1 MPAFIPDEFI
11 QRLLD
16 ETDIVSLVDS
26 HIPLNKKGK
35 DHWALCPFCDDGNK
49 PSFSVSQQ
57 KQFYYCFRCRA
68 SGNAIGFLMNYQSHD
83 FQGAIE
89 ILANNAGLEIP
100 KTGNDK
106 NYEKNKKIFELNSL
120 ATDFYVNNLY
130 KDGSQSEVK
139 NYLLNRGINEETIKT
154 FQIGFAPKGWDN
166 LSTFFKKNLD
176 PELQKV
182 DAGLFKISEKNNK
195 LYDVFRNRI
204 IFPIKSHRDQI
215 IGFGGRVIDP
225 ADNPK
230 YLNSSDSDIFKK
242 GRELY
247 GLSEI
252 LKNKK
257 RINRIVVVEGY
268 TDVLSLFS
276 NDMNYAVATLGIAT
290 SKVHIDKLFTHV
302 DEVIFC
308 FDGDDAGVKAAES
321 ALNISLSG
329 LRDGK
334 KIKFMFLPEGE
345 DPSSLLEKEGKEEF
359 EKRMENSKVLSEYL
373 FENILKKYDDSIE
386 SKASAMKE
394 FLDITQLMP
403 SSNFKKIMF
412 QEFSKKLGVELEEIK
427 QPERQKEPDARMKKN
442 QVKEEKLELD
452 KVSKSIIKVL
462 IDSPNLSSL
471 PALDIFLEQDS
482 FMSKFLNFLRSK
494 ENLTFPMILQAFE
507 GKKQFLIDLA
517 EDENLIAP
525 NESKEYLIQAV
536 NFLMKNDKE
545 NLLSQLKEKYE
556 NDSLSDEEK
565 IELKKLLMNKFDDL
579 DARELVLLKNI

>member
-1 MPAFIPDEFI
+1 MAAFIPDEFI

-26 HIPLNKKGK
+26 HVPLNKKGK
-35 DHWALCPFCDDGNK
+35 DHWALCPFCDDGSK

-100 KTGNDK
+100 KTGSNK
-106 NYEKNKKIFELNSL
+106 NYEKNKKIFELNTL
-120 ATDFYVNNLY
+120 ATDFYVKNLFR
-130 KDGSQSEVK
+130 DENEFDVK

-154 FQIGFAPKGWDN
+154 FQLGFAPKGWDN
-166 LSTFFKKNLD
+166 LSTFFKKTLD
-176 PELQKV
+176 SELQQV
-182 DAGLFKISEKNNK
+182 DAGLFKTSEKNNK
-195 LYDVFRNRI
+195 VYDVFRNRI
-204 IFPIKSHRDQI
+204 IFPIKSQRGQI
-215 IGFGGRVIDP
+215 IGFGGRVIDST
-225 ADNPK
+225 DNPK
-230 YLNSSDSDIFKK
+230 YLNSSDSEVFKK

-257 RINRIVVVEGY
+257 RTNRIVVVEGY

-276 NDMNYAVATLGIAT
+276 NDINYAVATLGIAT
-290 SKVHIDKLFTHV
+290 SKAHIDKLFAHV
-302 DEVIFC
+302 DEIVFC

-334 KIKFMFLPEGE
+334 KIRFMFLPEGE

-359 EKRMENSKVLSEYL
+359 EKRIENSKVLSEYL

-394 FLDITQLMP
+394 FLDTMKLMP
-403 SSNFKKIMF
+403 SSNFKKILF

-427 QPERQKEPDARMKKN
+427 QPERKREPDVRKTN
-442 QVKEEKLELD
+442 QANEEKIELD

-462 IDSPNLSSL
+462 MDSPNLSSL

-482 FMSKFLNFLRSK
+482 FMAQFLNFLRSK

-525 NESKEYLIQAV
+525 NESENYLIQAV

-545 NLLSQLKEKYE
+545 NLLSQLKRKYE
-556 NDSLSDEEK
+556 NDSISDQDK

-579 DARELVLLKNI
+579 DERELMLLKNI

>member
-1 MPAFIPDEFI
+1 MAAFIPDEFI

-26 HIPLNKKGK
+26 HVPLNKKGK
-35 DHWALCPFCDDGNK
+35 DHWALCPFCDDGSK

-100 KTGNDK
+100 KTGSNK
-106 NYEKNKKIFELNSL
+106 NYEKNKKIFELNTL
-120 ATDFYVNNLY
+120 ATDFYVKNLFR
-130 KDGSQSEVK
+130 DENEFDVK

-154 FQIGFAPKGWDN
+154 FQLGFAPKGWDN
-166 LSTFFKKNLD
+166 LSTFFKKTLD
-176 PELQKV
+176 SELQQV
-182 DAGLFKISEKNNK
+182 DAGLFKTSEKNNK
-195 LYDVFRNRI
+195 VYDVFRNRI
-204 IFPIKSHRDQI
+204 IFPIKSQRGQI
-215 IGFGGRVIDP
+215 IGFGGRVIDST
-225 ADNPK
+225 DNPK
-230 YLNSSDSDIFKK
+230 YLNSSDSEVFKK

-257 RINRIVVVEGY
+257 RTNRIIVVEGY

-276 NDMNYAVATLGIAT
+276 NDISYAVATLGIAT
-290 SKVHIDKLFTHV
+290 SKAHIDKLFAHV
-302 DEVIFC
+302 DEIVFC
-308 FDGDDAGVKAAES
+308 FDGDGAGVKAAES

-359 EKRMENSKVLSEYL
+359 EKRIENSKVLSEYL

-394 FLDITQLMP
+394 FLDTMKLMP
-403 SSNFKKIMF
+403 SSNFKKILF

-427 QPERQKEPDARMKKN
+427 QPERKREPDVRKTN
-442 QVKEEKLELD
+442 QANEEKIELD

-462 IDSPNLSSL
+462 MDSPNLSSL

-482 FMSKFLNFLRSK
+482 FMAQFLNFLRSK

-525 NESKEYLIQAV
+525 NESEDYLIQAV
-536 NFLMKNDKE
+536 NFLKKNDKE
-545 NLLSQLKEKYE
+545 NLLSQLKRKYE
-556 NDSLSDEEK
+556 NDSISDQDK

-579 DARELVLLKNI
+579 DERELTLLKNI

>member
-1 MPAFIPDEFI
+1 MAAFIPDEFI

-26 HIPLNKKGK
+26 HVPLNKKGK
-35 DHWALCPFCDDGNK
+35 DHWALCPFCDDGSK

-100 KTGNDK
+100 KTGSNK
-106 NYEKNKKIFELNSL
+106 NYEKNKKIFELNTL
-120 ATDFYVNNLY
+120 ATDFYVKNLFR
-130 KDGSQSEVK
+130 DENEFDVK

-154 FQIGFAPKGWDN
+154 FQLGFAPKGWDN
-166 LSTFFKKNLD
+166 LSTFFKKTLD
-176 PELQKV
+176 SELQQV
-182 DAGLFKISEKNNK
+182 DAGLFKTSEKNNK
-195 LYDVFRNRI
+195 VYDVFRNRI
-204 IFPIKSHRDQI
+204 IFPIKSQRGQI
-215 IGFGGRVIDP
+215 IGFGGRVIDST
-225 ADNPK
+225 DNPK
-230 YLNSSDSDIFKK
+230 YLNSSDSEVFKK

-257 RINRIVVVEGY
+257 RTNRIIVVEGY

-276 NDMNYAVATLGIAT
+276 NDISYAVATLGIAT
-290 SKVHIDKLFTHV
+290 SKAHIDKLFAHV
-302 DEVIFC
+302 DEIVFC
-308 FDGDDAGVKAAES
+308 FDGDGAGVKAAES

-359 EKRMENSKVLSEYL
+359 EKRIENSKVLSEYL

-394 FLDITQLMP
+394 FLDTMKLMP
-403 SSNFKKIMF
+403 SSNFKKILF

-427 QPERQKEPDARMKKN
+427 QPERKRESDVRKTN
-442 QVKEEKLELD
+442 QANEEKIELD

-462 IDSPNLSSL
+462 MDSPNLSSL
-471 PALDIFLEQDS
+471 PALDIFLKQDS
-482 FMSKFLNFLRSK
+482 FMAQFLNFLRSK

-525 NESKEYLIQAV
+525 NESEDYLIQAV
-536 NFLMKNDKE
+536 NFLKKNDKE
-545 NLLSQLKEKYE
+545 NLLSQLKRKYE
-556 NDSLSDEEK
+556 NDSISDQDK

-579 DARELVLLKNI
+579 DERELTLLKNI

>member
-1 MPAFIPDEFI
+1 MAAFIPDEFI

-26 HIPLNKKGK
+26 HVPLNKKGK
-35 DHWALCPFCDDGNK
+35 DHWALCPFCDDGSK

-100 KTGNDK
+100 KTGNNK
-106 NYEKNKKIFELNSL
+106 NYEKNKKIFELNAL
-120 ATDFYVNNLY
+120 ATDFYVKNLC
-130 KDGSQSEVK
+130 KDENESEAK
-139 NYLLNRGINEETIKT
+139 NYLLKRGINEETIKT
-154 FQIGFAPKGWDN
+154 FQLGFAPKGWDN
-166 LSTFFKKNLD
+166 LSTFFKKTLD
-176 PELQKV
+176 SELQQV

-195 LYDVFRNRI
+195 VYDVFRHRI
-204 IFPIKSHRDQI
+204 IFPIKSQRGQI
-215 IGFGGRVIDP
+215 IGFGGRVVDST
-225 ADNPK
+225 DYPK
-230 YLNSSDSDIFKK
+230 YLNSSDSEVFKK

-252 LKNKK
+252 LKSKK

-276 NDMNYAVATLGIAT
+276 NDICYSVATLGIAT
-290 SKVHIDKLFTHV
+290 SKVHIDKLFSHV
-302 DEVIFC
+302 DEIIFC
-308 FDGDDAGVKAAES
+308 FDGDGAGVKAAES
-321 ALNISLSG
+321 ALNISLPG

-359 EKRMENSKVLSEYL
+359 EKRIENSKVLSEYL
-373 FENILKKYDDSIE
+373 FETILKKYDDSIE

-394 FLDITQLMP
+394 FLDTMKLMP
-403 SSNFKKIMF
+403 SSNFKKILF

-427 QPERQKEPDARMKKN
+427 QPERQKEPDVRKIN
-442 QVKEEKLELD
+442 QANEQKIDLD

-462 IDSPNLSSL
+462 MDSPNLSSL
-471 PALDIFLEQDS
+471 PVLDVFLEQDS
-482 FMSKFLNFLRSK
+482 FMAQFLNFLRSK

-525 NESKEYLIQAV
+525 NESEDYLIQAV

-545 NLLSQLKEKYE
+545 NLLTQLKRKYE
-556 NDSLSDEEK
+556 NDSISDQDK

-579 DARELVLLKNI
+579 DNIELNLLKKI

>member
-106 NYEKNKKIFELNSL
+106 NYEKNKKIFELNAL

-525 NESKEYLIQAV
+525 SESKEYLIQAV

-556 NDSLSDEEK
+556 NDSLSDQEK

>member
-1 MPAFIPDEFI
+1 MAAFIPDEFI

-26 HIPLNKKGK
+26 HVPLNKKGK
-35 DHWALCPFCDDGNK
+35 DHWALCPFCDDGSK

-100 KTGNDK
+100 KTGSNK
-106 NYEKNKKIFELNSL
+106 NYEKNKKIFELNAL
-120 ATDFYVNNLY
+120 ATDFYVKNLFR
-130 KDGSQSEVK
+130 DENEFDVK

-154 FQIGFAPKGWDN
+154 FQLGFAPKGWDN
-166 LSTFFKKNLD
+166 LSTFFKKTLD
-176 PELQKV
+176 SELQQV
-182 DAGLFKISEKNNK
+182 DAGLFKTSEKNNK
-195 LYDVFRNRI
+195 VYDVFRNRI
-204 IFPIKSHRDQI
+204 IFPIKSQRGQI
-215 IGFGGRVIDP
+215 IGFGGRVIDST
-225 ADNPK
+225 DNPK
-230 YLNSSDSDIFKK
+230 YLNSSDSEVFKK

-257 RINRIVVVEGY
+257 RTNRIVVVEGY

-276 NDMNYAVATLGIAT
+276 NDISYAVATLGIAT
-290 SKVHIDKLFTHV
+290 SKAHIDKLFAHV
-302 DEVIFC
+302 DEIVFC
-308 FDGDDAGVKAAES
+308 FDGDGAGVKAAES

-334 KIKFMFLPEGE
+334 KIRFMFLPEGE

-359 EKRMENSKVLSEYL
+359 EKRIENSKVLSEYL

-394 FLDITQLMP
+394 FLDTMKLMP
-403 SSNFKKIMF
+403 SSNFKKILF

-427 QPERQKEPDARMKKN
+427 QPERKRESDVRKTN
-442 QVKEEKLELD
+442 QANEEKIELD

-462 IDSPNLSSL
+462 MDSPNLSSL

-482 FMSKFLNFLRSK
+482 FMAQFLNFLRSK

-525 NESKEYLIQAV
+525 NESEDYLIQAV
-536 NFLMKNDKE
+536 NFLKKNDKE
-545 NLLSQLKEKYE
+545 NLLSQLKRKYE
-556 NDSLSDEEK
+556 NDSISDQDK

-579 DARELVLLKNI
+579 DERELTLLKNI

>member
-106 NYEKNKKIFELNSL
+106 NYEKNKKIFELNAL

-373 FENILKKYDDSIE
+373 FENIFIYYDDSIE

-545 NLLSQLKEKYE
+545 NLLSQLKEKYK
-556 NDSLSDEEK
+556 NDSLSDQEK

>member
-106 NYEKNKKIFELNSL
+106 NYEKNKKIFELNAL

-195 LYDVFRNRI
+195 IYDVFRNRI

-394 FLDITQLMP
+394 FLDIMQLMP

-427 QPERQKEPDARMKKN
+427 QPERQKKLDVRMKKN

-556 NDSLSDEEK
+556 NDSLSDQEK

>member
-1 MPAFIPDEFI
+1 MAAFIPDEFI

-35 DHWALCPFCDDGNK
+35 DHWALCPFCDDGSK

-100 KTGNDK
+100 KTGNNK
-106 NYEKNKKIFELNSL
+106 NYEKNKKIFELNTL
-120 ATDFYVNNLY
+120 ATDFYVKNLFR
-130 KDGSQSEVK
+130 DENEFDVK

-154 FQIGFAPKGWDN
+154 FQLGFAPKGWDN
-166 LSTFFKKNLD
+166 LSTFFKKTLD
-176 PELQKV
+176 SELQQV
-182 DAGLFKISEKNNK
+182 DAGLFKTSEKNNK
-195 LYDVFRNRI
+195 VYDVFRHRI
-204 IFPIKSHRDQI
+204 IFPIKSQRGQI
-215 IGFGGRVIDP
+215 IGFGGRVIDST
-225 ADNPK
+225 DNPK
-230 YLNSSDSDIFKK
+230 YLNSSDSEVFKK

-257 RINRIVVVEGY
+257 RTNRIVVVEGY

-276 NDMNYAVATLGIAT
+276 NDISYAVATLGIAT
-290 SKVHIDKLFTHV
+290 SKAHIDKLFAHV
-302 DEVIFC
+302 DEIVFC
-308 FDGDDAGVKAAES
+308 FDGDGAGVKAAES

-359 EKRMENSKVLSEYL
+359 EKRLENSKVLSEYL

-394 FLDITQLMP
+394 FLDTMKLMP
-403 SSNFKKIMF
+403 SSNFKKILF

-427 QPERQKEPDARMKKN
+427 QPERKREPDVRKTN
-442 QVKEEKLELD
+442 QANEEKIELD

-462 IDSPNLSSL
+462 MDSPNLSSL

-482 FMSKFLNFLRSK
+482 FMAQFLNFLRSK

-525 NESKEYLIQAV
+525 NESEDYLIQAV
-536 NFLMKNDKE
+536 NFLMKNNKE
-545 NLLSQLKEKYE
+545 NLLSQLKRKYE
-556 NDSLSDEEK
+556 NDSISDQDR

-579 DARELVLLKNI
+579 DERELMLLKNI

>member
-106 NYEKNKKIFELNSL
+106 NYEKNKKIFELNTL

-130 KDGSQSEVK
+130 KDGNQSEVK
-139 NYLLNRGINEETIKT
+139 NYLINRGINEETIKT

-290 SKVHIDKLFTHV
+290 SKVHIDKLFTYV

-403 SSNFKKIMF
+403 STNFKKIMF

-427 QPERQKEPDARMKKN
+427 QPERQKEPHARMKKN

-482 FMSKFLNFLRSK
+482 FMSKFLNFMRSK

-507 GKKQFLIDLA
+507 GEKQFLIDLA

-556 NDSLSDEEK
+556 NDSLSDHEK

>member
-1 MPAFIPDEFI
+1 MAAFIPDEFI

-26 HIPLNKKGK
+26 HVPLNKKGK
-35 DHWALCPFCDDGNK
+35 DHWALCPFCDDGSK

-100 KTGNDK
+100 KTGSNK
-106 NYEKNKKIFELNSL
+106 NYEKNKKIFELNTL
-120 ATDFYVNNLY
+120 ATDFYVKNLFR
-130 KDGSQSEVK
+130 DENEFDVK
-139 NYLLNRGINEETIKT
+139 NYLLKRGINEETIKT
-154 FQIGFAPKGWDN
+154 FQLGFAPKGWDN
-166 LSTFFKKNLD
+166 LSTFFKKTLD
-176 PELQKV
+176 SELQQV
-182 DAGLFKISEKNNK
+182 DAGLFKTSEKNNK
-195 LYDVFRNRI
+195 VYDVFRNRI
-204 IFPIKSHRDQI
+204 IFPIKSQRGQI
-215 IGFGGRVIDP
+215 IGFGGRVIDST
-225 ADNPK
+225 DNPK
-230 YLNSSDSDIFKK
+230 YLNSSDSEVFKK

-257 RINRIVVVEGY
+257 RTNRIVVVEGY

-276 NDMNYAVATLGIAT
+276 NDISYAVATLGIAT
-290 SKVHIDKLFTHV
+290 SKAHIDKLFAHV
-302 DEVIFC
+302 DEIVFC
-308 FDGDDAGVKAAES
+308 FDGDGAGVKAAES

-359 EKRMENSKVLSEYL
+359 EKRIENSKVLSEYL

-394 FLDITQLMP
+394 FLDTMKLMP
-403 SSNFKKIMF
+403 SSNFKKILF

-427 QPERQKEPDARMKKN
+427 QPERKREPDVRKTN
-442 QVKEEKLELD
+442 QANEEKIELD

-462 IDSPNLSSL
+462 MDSPNLSSL

-482 FMSKFLNFLRSK
+482 FMAQFLNFLRSK

-525 NESKEYLIQAV
+525 NESEDYLIQAV

-545 NLLSQLKEKYE
+545 NLLSQLKRKYE
-556 NDSLSDEEK
+556 NDSISDQDK

-579 DARELVLLKNI
+579 DERELMLLKNI

>member
-1 MPAFIPDEFI
+1 MAAFIPDEFI

-26 HIPLNKKGK
+26 HVPLNKKGK
-35 DHWALCPFCDDGNK
+35 DHWALCPFCDDGSK

-100 KTGNDK
+100 KTGSNK
-106 NYEKNKKIFELNSL
+106 NYEKNKKIFELNTL
-120 ATDFYVNNLY
+120 ATDFYVKNLFR
-130 KDGSQSEVK
+130 DENEFDVK

-154 FQIGFAPKGWDN
+154 FQLGFAPKGWDN
-166 LSTFFKKNLD
+166 LSTFFKKTLD
-176 PELQKV
+176 SELQQV
-182 DAGLFKISEKNNK
+182 DAGLFKTSEKNNK
-195 LYDVFRNRI
+195 VYDVFRNRI
-204 IFPIKSHRDQI
+204 IFPIKSQRGQI
-215 IGFGGRVIDP
+215 IGFGGRVIDST
-225 ADNPK
+225 DNPK
-230 YLNSSDSDIFKK
+230 YLNSSDSEVFKK

-252 LKNKK
+252 LKSKK
-257 RINRIVVVEGY
+257 RTNRVIVVEGY

-276 NDMNYAVATLGIAT
+276 NDISYAVATLGIAT
-290 SKVHIDKLFTHV
+290 SKAHIDKLFAHV
-302 DEVIFC
+302 DEIVFC
-308 FDGDDAGVKAAES
+308 FDGDGAGVKAAES

-359 EKRMENSKVLSEYL
+359 EKRIENSKVLSEYL

-394 FLDITQLMP
+394 FLDTMKLMP
-403 SSNFKKIMF
+403 SSNFKKILF

-427 QPERQKEPDARMKKN
+427 QPERKREPDVRKTN
-442 QVKEEKLELD
+442 QANEEKIELD

-462 IDSPNLSSL
+462 MDSPNLSSL

-482 FMSKFLNFLRSK
+482 FMAQFLNFLRSK

-525 NESKEYLIQAV
+525 NESEDYLIQAV
-536 NFLMKNDKE
+536 NFLKKNDKE
-545 NLLSQLKEKYE
+545 NLLSQLKRKYE
-556 NDSLSDEEK
+556 NDSISDQDK

-579 DARELVLLKNI
+579 DERELTLLKNI

>member
-106 NYEKNKKIFELNSL
+106 NYEKNKKIFKLNSL
-120 ATDFYVNNLY
+120 AAEFYVNNLF

-154 FQIGFAPKGWDN
+154 FQIGFAPKGWNN
-166 LSTFFKKNLD
+166 LATFFKKNLD
-176 PELQKV
+176 LELQKV

-195 LYDVFRNRI
+195 HYDVFRNRI

-225 ADNPK
+225 TDNPK

-257 RINRIVVVEGY
+257 RTNRIVVVEGY

-359 EKRMENSKVLSEYL
+359 EKRIGNSKVLSEYL

-394 FLDITQLMP
+394 FLDITQSMS

-427 QPERQKEPDARMKKN
+427 QPERQKESDARMKKN
-442 QVKEEKLELD
+442 QLKEEKIELD

-462 IDSPNLSSL
+462 IDNPNLSSL

-556 NDSLSDEEK
+556 NDFLSDQEK
-565 IELKKLLMNKFDDL
+565 IELKKLLTNKFDDL
-579 DARELVLLKNI
+579 DARELMLLKNI

>member
-1 MPAFIPDEFI
+1 MPPFIPDEFI

-106 NYEKNKKIFELNSL
+106 NYEKNKKIFELNAL
-120 ATDFYVNNLY
+120 ATDFYVNNLF

-225 ADNPK
+225 SDNPK

-556 NDSLSDEEK
+556 NDSLSDQEK

>member
-106 NYEKNKKIFELNSL
+106 NYEKNKKIFELNAL
-120 ATDFYVNNLY
+120 ATDFYVNNLF

-195 LYDVFRNRI
+195 IYDVFRNRI

-225 ADNPK
+225 TDNPK

-442 QVKEEKLELD
+442 QVKEENLELD

-525 NESKEYLIQAV
+525 DESKEYLIQAV

-545 NLLSQLKEKYE
+545 NLLSQLKEKYK
-556 NDSLSDEEK
+556 NDSLSDQEK

>member
-1 MPAFIPDEFI
+1 MAAFIPDEFI

-26 HIPLNKKGK
+26 HVPLNKKGK
-35 DHWALCPFCDDGNK
+35 DHWALCPFCDDGSK

-89 ILANNAGLEIP
+89 ILANNVGLEIP
-100 KTGNDK
+100 KTGSNK
-106 NYEKNKKIFELNSL
+106 NYEKNKKIFELNAL
-120 ATDFYVNNLY
+120 ATDFYVKNLFRD
-130 KDGSQSEVK
+130 KNEFDVK

-154 FQIGFAPKGWDN
+154 FQLGFAPKGWDN
-166 LSTFFKKNLD
+166 LSTFFKKTLD
-176 PELQKV
+176 SELQQV
-182 DAGLFKISEKNNK
+182 DAGLFKTSEKNNK
-195 LYDVFRNRI
+195 VYDVFRNRI
-204 IFPIKSHRDQI
+204 IFPIKSQRGQI
-215 IGFGGRVIDP
+215 IGFGGRVIDST
-225 ADNPK
+225 DNPK
-230 YLNSSDSDIFKK
+230 YLNSSDSEVFKK

-257 RINRIVVVEGY
+257 RTNRIVVVEGY

-276 NDMNYAVATLGIAT
+276 NDISYAVATLGIAT
-290 SKVHIDKLFTHV
+290 SKAHIDKLFAHV
-302 DEVIFC
+302 DEIVFC
-308 FDGDDAGVKAAES
+308 FDGDGAGVKAAES

-334 KIKFMFLPEGE
+334 KIRFMFLPEGE

-359 EKRMENSKVLSEYL
+359 EKRIENSKVLSEYL

-394 FLDITQLMP
+394 FLDTMKLMP
-403 SSNFKKIMF
+403 SSNFKKILF

-427 QPERQKEPDARMKKN
+427 QPERKRESDVRKTN
-442 QVKEEKLELD
+442 QANEEKIELD

-462 IDSPNLSSL
+462 MDSPNLSSL

-482 FMSKFLNFLRSK
+482 FMAQFLNFLRSK

-525 NESKEYLIQAV
+525 NESEDYLIQAV
-536 NFLMKNDKE
+536 NFLKKNDKE
-545 NLLSQLKEKYE
+545 NLLSQLKRKYE
-556 NDSLSDEEK
+556 NDSISDQDK

-579 DARELVLLKNI
+579 DERELTLLKNI

>member
-1 MPAFIPDEFI
+1 MAAFIPDEFI

-26 HIPLNKKGK
+26 HVPLNKKGK
-35 DHWALCPFCDDGNK
+35 DHWALCPFCDDGSK

-100 KTGNDK
+100 KTGSNK
-106 NYEKNKKIFELNSL
+106 NYEKNKKIFELNTL
-120 ATDFYVNNLY
+120 ATDFYVKNLFR
-130 KDGSQSEVK
+130 DENEFDVK

-154 FQIGFAPKGWDN
+154 FQLGFAPKGWDN
-166 LSTFFKKNLD
+166 LSTFFKKTLD
-176 PELQKV
+176 SELQQV
-182 DAGLFKISEKNNK
+182 DAGLFKTSEKNNK
-195 LYDVFRNRI
+195 VYDVFRNRI
-204 IFPIKSHRDQI
+204 IFPIKSQRGQI
-215 IGFGGRVIDP
+215 IGFGGRVIDST
-225 ADNPK
+225 DNPK
-230 YLNSSDSDIFKK
+230 YLNSSDSEVFKK

-257 RINRIVVVEGY
+257 RTNRIVVVEGY

-276 NDMNYAVATLGIAT
+276 NDISYAVATLGIAT
-290 SKVHIDKLFTHV
+290 SKAHIDKLFAHV
-302 DEVIFC
+302 DEIVFC
-308 FDGDDAGVKAAES
+308 FDGDGAGVKAAES

-359 EKRMENSKVLSEYL
+359 EKRIENSKVLSEYL

-394 FLDITQLMP
+394 FLDTMNLMP
-403 SSNFKKIMF
+403 SSNFKKILF

-427 QPERQKEPDARMKKN
+427 QPERKRESDVRKTN
-442 QVKEEKLELD
+442 QANEEKIELD

-462 IDSPNLSSL
+462 MDSPNLSSL

-482 FMSKFLNFLRSK
+482 FMAQFLNFLRSK

-525 NESKEYLIQAV
+525 NESEDYLIQAV
-536 NFLMKNDKE
+536 NFLKKNDKE
-545 NLLSQLKEKYE
+545 NLLSLLKRKYE
-556 NDSLSDEEK
+556 NDSISDQDK

-579 DARELVLLKNI
+579 DERELTLLKNI

>member
-100 KTGNDK
+100 KTVKNK
-106 NYEKNKKIFELNSL
+106 NYEKNKKIFELNTL

-545 NLLSQLKEKYE
+545 NLLSQLKEKYK
-556 NDSLSDEEK
+556 NDSLSDQEK

>member
-1 MPAFIPDEFI
+1 MPPFIPDEFI

-106 NYEKNKKIFELNSL
+106 NYEKNKKIFELNAL

-154 FQIGFAPKGWDN
+154 FQIGFAPEGWDN

-176 PELQKV
+176 PEAQKI
-182 DAGLFKISEKNNK
+182 DAGLFKTSEKNNRV
-195 LYDVFRNRI
+195 YDVFRNRI

-556 NDSLSDEEK
+556 NDSLSDQEK

>member
-106 NYEKNKKIFELNSL
+106 NYEKNKKIFELNAL

-195 LYDVFRNRI
+195 IYDVFRNRI

-225 ADNPK
+225 TDNPK

-556 NDSLSDEEK
+556 NDSLSDQEK

>member
-1 MPAFIPDEFI
+1 MAAFIPDEFI

-26 HIPLNKKGK
+26 HVPLNKKGK
-35 DHWALCPFCDDGNK
+35 DHWALCPFCDDGSK

-100 KTGNDK
+100 KTGSNK
-106 NYEKNKKIFELNSL
+106 NYEKNKKIFELNTL
-120 ATDFYVNNLY
+120 ATDFYVKNLFRDENEFDV
-130 KDGSQSEVK
+130 KD
-139 NYLLNRGINEETIKT
+139 YLLNRGINEETIKT
-154 FQIGFAPKGWDN
+154 FQLGFAPKGWDN
-166 LSTFFKKNLD
+166 LSTFFKKTLD
-176 PELQKV
+176 SELQQV
-182 DAGLFKISEKNNK
+182 DAGLFKTSEKNNK
-195 LYDVFRNRI
+195 VYDVFRNRI
-204 IFPIKSHRDQI
+204 IFPIKSQRGQI
-215 IGFGGRVIDP
+215 IGFGGRVIDST
-225 ADNPK
+225 DNPK
-230 YLNSSDSDIFKK
+230 YLNSSDSEVFKK

-257 RINRIVVVEGY
+257 RTNRIVVVEGY

-276 NDMNYAVATLGIAT
+276 NDISYAVATLGIAT
-290 SKVHIDKLFTHV
+290 SKAHIDKLFAHV
-302 DEVIFC
+302 DEIVFC
-308 FDGDDAGVKAAES
+308 FDGDGAGVKAAES

-334 KIKFMFLPEGE
+334 KIRFMFLPEGE

-359 EKRMENSKVLSEYL
+359 EKRIENSKVLSEYL

-394 FLDITQLMP
+394 FLDTMKLMP
-403 SSNFKKIMF
+403 SSNFKKILF

-427 QPERQKEPDARMKKN
+427 QPERKRESDVRKTN
-442 QVKEEKLELD
+442 QANEEKIELD

-462 IDSPNLSSL
+462 MDSPNLSSL

-482 FMSKFLNFLRSK
+482 FMAQFLNFLRSK

-525 NESKEYLIQAV
+525 NESEDYLIQAV
-536 NFLMKNDKE
+536 NFLKKNDKE
-545 NLLSQLKEKYE
+545 NLLSQLKRKYE
-556 NDSLSDEEK
+556 NDSISDQDK

-579 DARELVLLKNI
+579 DERELTLLKNI

>member
-1 MPAFIPDEFI
+1 MASFIPDEFI

-26 HIPLNKKGK
+26 HVPLNKKGK
-35 DHWALCPFCDDGNK
+35 DHWALCPFCDDGSK

-100 KTGNDK
+100 KTGSNK
-106 NYEKNKKIFELNSL
+106 NYEKNKKIFELNAL
-120 ATDFYVNNLY
+120 ATDFYVKNLFRD
-130 KDGSQSEVK
+130 KNEFDVK

-154 FQIGFAPKGWDN
+154 FQLGFAPKGWDN
-166 LSTFFKKNLD
+166 LSTFFKKTLD
-176 PELQKV
+176 SELQQV
-182 DAGLFKISEKNNK
+182 DAGLFKTSEKNNK
-195 LYDVFRNRI
+195 VYDVFRNRI
-204 IFPIKSHRDQI
+204 IFPIKSQRGQI
-215 IGFGGRVIDP
+215 IGFGGRVIYST
-225 ADNPK
+225 DNPK
-230 YLNSSDSDIFKK
+230 YLNSSDSEVFKK

-257 RINRIVVVEGY
+257 RTNRIVVVEGY

-276 NDMNYAVATLGIAT
+276 NDISYAVATLGIAT
-290 SKVHIDKLFTHV
+290 SKAHIDKLFTHV
-302 DEVIFC
+302 DEIVFC
-308 FDGDDAGVKAAES
+308 FDGDGAGVKAAES

-334 KIKFMFLPEGE
+334 KIRFMFLPEGE

-359 EKRMENSKVLSEYL
+359 EKRIENSKVLSEYL

-394 FLDITQLMP
+394 FLDTMKLMP
-403 SSNFKKIMF
+403 SSNFKKILF

-427 QPERQKEPDARMKKN
+427 QPERKRESDVRKTN
-442 QVKEEKLELD
+442 QANEEKIELD

-462 IDSPNLSSL
+462 MDSPNLSSL

-482 FMSKFLNFLRSK
+482 FMAQFLNFLRSK

-525 NESKEYLIQAV
+525 NESEDYLIQAV
-536 NFLMKNDKE
+536 NFLKKNDKE
-545 NLLSQLKEKYE
+545 NLLSQLKRKYE
-556 NDSLSDEEK
+556 NDSISDQDK

-579 DARELVLLKNI
+579 DERELTLLKNI

>member
-1 MPAFIPDEFI
+1 MAAFIPDEFI

-26 HIPLNKKGK
+26 HVPLNKKGK
-35 DHWALCPFCDDGNK
+35 DHWALCPFCDDGSK

-100 KTGNDK
+100 KTGSNK
-106 NYEKNKKIFELNSL
+106 NYEKNKKIFELNTL
-120 ATDFYVNNLY
+120 ATDFYVKNLFR
-130 KDGSQSEVK
+130 DENEFDVK
-139 NYLLNRGINEETIKT
+139 NYLLKRGINEETIKT
-154 FQIGFAPKGWDN
+154 FQLGFAPKGWDN
-166 LSTFFKKNLD
+166 LSTFFKKTLD
-176 PELQKV
+176 SELQQV
-182 DAGLFKISEKNNK
+182 DAGLFKTSEKNNK
-195 LYDVFRNRI
+195 VYDVFRNRI
-204 IFPIKSHRDQI
+204 IFPIKSQRGQI
-215 IGFGGRVIDP
+215 IGFGGRVIDST
-225 ADNPK
+225 DNPK
-230 YLNSSDSDIFKK
+230 YLNSSDSEVFKK

-257 RINRIVVVEGY
+257 RTNRIVVVEGY

-276 NDMNYAVATLGIAT
+276 NDISYAVATLGIAT
-290 SKVHIDKLFTHV
+290 SKAHIDKLFAHV
-302 DEVIFC
+302 DEIVFC
-308 FDGDDAGVKAAES
+308 FDGDGAGVKAAES

-359 EKRMENSKVLSEYL
+359 EKRIENSKVLSEYL

-394 FLDITQLMP
+394 FLDTMKLMP
-403 SSNFKKIMF
+403 SSNFKKILF

-427 QPERQKEPDARMKKN
+427 QPERKREPDVRKTN
-442 QVKEEKLELD
+442 QANEEKIELD

-462 IDSPNLSSL
+462 MDSPNLSSL

-482 FMSKFLNFLRSK
+482 FMAQFLNFLRSK

-525 NESKEYLIQAV
+525 NESEDYLIQAV

-545 NLLSQLKEKYE
+545 NLLSQLKRKYE
-556 NDSLSDEEK
+556 NNSISDQDK

-579 DARELVLLKNI
+579 DERELMLLKSI

>member
-106 NYEKNKKIFELNSL
+106 NYEKNKKIFELNAL

-195 LYDVFRNRI
+195 IYDVFRNRI

-442 QVKEEKLELD
+442 QVKEENLELD

-525 NESKEYLIQAV
+525 SESKEYLIQAV

-545 NLLSQLKEKYE
+545 NLLNQLKEKYE
-556 NDSLSDEEK
+556 SDSLSDQEK

>member
-1 MPAFIPDEFI
+1 MAAFIPDEFI

-26 HIPLNKKGK
+26 HVPLNKKGK
-35 DHWALCPFCDDGNK
+35 DHWALCPFCDDGSK

-100 KTGNDK
+100 KTGSNK
-106 NYEKNKKIFELNSL
+106 NYEKNKKIFELNTL
-120 ATDFYVNNLY
+120 ATDFYVKNLFR
-130 KDGSQSEVK
+130 DENEFDVK

-154 FQIGFAPKGWDN
+154 FQLGFAPKGWDN
-166 LSTFFKKNLD
+166 LSTFFKKTLD
-176 PELQKV
+176 SELQQV
-182 DAGLFKISEKNNK
+182 DAGLFKTSEKNNK
-195 LYDVFRNRI
+195 VYDVFRNRI
-204 IFPIKSHRDQI
+204 IFPIKSQRGQI
-215 IGFGGRVIDP
+215 IGFGGRVIDST
-225 ADNPK
+225 DNPK
-230 YLNSSDSDIFKK
+230 YLNSSDSEVFKK

-257 RINRIVVVEGY
+257 RTNRIVVVEGY

-276 NDMNYAVATLGIAT
+276 NDISYAVATLGIAT
-290 SKVHIDKLFTHV
+290 SKAHIDKLFAHV
-302 DEVIFC
+302 DEIVFC
-308 FDGDDAGVKAAES
+308 FDGDGAGVKAAES

-359 EKRMENSKVLSEYL
+359 EKRIENSKVLSEYL

-394 FLDITQLMP
+394 FLDTMKLMP
-403 SSNFKKIMF
+403 SSNFKKILF

-427 QPERQKEPDARMKKN
+427 QPERKREPDVRKTN
-442 QVKEEKLELD
+442 QANEEKIELD

-462 IDSPNLSSL
+462 MDSPNLSSL

-482 FMSKFLNFLRSK
+482 FMAQFLNFLRSK

-525 NESKEYLIQAV
+525 NESEDYLIQAV

-545 NLLSQLKEKYE
+545 NLLSQLKRKYE
-556 NDSLSDEEK
+556 NDSISDQDK

-579 DARELVLLKNI
+579 DERELMLLKNI

>member
-106 NYEKNKKIFELNSL
+106 NYEKNKKIFELNAL
-120 ATDFYVNNLY
+120 ATDFYVNNLF

-225 ADNPK
+225 TDNPK

-556 NDSLSDEEK
+556 NDSLSDQEK

>member
-16 ETDIVSLVDS
+16 QTDIVSLVDS

-106 NYEKNKKIFELNSL
+106 NYEKNKKIFELNAL

-225 ADNPK
+225 TDNPK

>member
-1 MPAFIPDEFI
+1 MAAFIPDEFI
-11 QRLLD
+11 QRLPD

-35 DHWALCPFCDDGNK
+35 DHWALCPFCDDGSK

-100 KTGNDK
+100 KTGNNK
-106 NYEKNKKIFELNSL
+106 NYEKNKKIIDLNAL
-120 ATDFYVNNLY
+120 ATDFYVKNLL
-130 KDGSQSEVK
+130 KDGNESKVK

-195 LYDVFRNRI
+195 IYDVFRNRI

-225 ADNPK
+225 TDNPK

-442 QVKEEKLELD
+442 QVKEENLELD

-545 NLLSQLKEKYE
+545 NLLSQLKEKYK
-556 NDSLSDEEK
+556 NDSLSDQEK

>member
-106 NYEKNKKIFELNSL
+106 NYEKNKKIFELNAL

-394 FLDITQLMP
+394 FLDIMQLMP

-525 NESKEYLIQAV
+525 SESKEYLIQAV

-545 NLLSQLKEKYE
+545 NLLSQLKEKYK
-556 NDSLSDEEK
+556 NDSLSDQEK

>member
-1 MPAFIPDEFI
+1 M
-11 QRLLD
+11 
-16 ETDIVSLVDS
+16 
-26 HIPLNKKGK
+26 NKKGK

-106 NYEKNKKIFELNSL
+106 NYEKNKKIFELNAL

-247 GLSEI
+247 GLSEFQ
-252 LKNKK
+252 KNKK
-257 RINRIVVVEGY
+257 RIYRIVVVEGY

-556 NDSLSDEEK
+556 NDSLSDQEK

>member
-1 MPAFIPDEFI
+1 MAAFIPDEFI
-11 QRLLD
+11 QRLPD

-35 DHWALCPFCDDGNK
+35 DHWALCPFCDDGSK

-100 KTGNDK
+100 KTGNNK
-106 NYEKNKKIFELNSL
+106 NYEKNKKIIDLNAL
-120 ATDFYVNNLY
+120 ATDFYVKNLL
-130 KDGSQSEVK
+130 KDGNESKVK

-176 PELQKV
+176 SEAQKI
-182 DAGLFKISEKNNK
+182 DAGLFKTSEKNNRV
-195 LYDVFRNRI
+195 YDVFRNRI

-225 ADNPK
+225 TDNPK

-442 QVKEEKLELD
+442 QVKEENLELD

-545 NLLSQLKEKYE
+545 NLLSQLKEKYK
-556 NDSLSDEEK
+556 NDSLSDQEK

>member
-1 MPAFIPDEFI
+1 MAAFIPDEFI

-35 DHWALCPFCDDGNK
+35 DHWALCPFCDDGSK

-68 SGNAIGFLMNYQSHD
+68 SGNAIGFLMNYQSQD

-89 ILANNAGLEIP
+89 VLANNAGLEIP
-100 KTGNDK
+100 KTGNNK
-106 NYEKNKKIFELNSL
+106 NYEKNKKIFELNAL
-120 ATDFYVNNLY
+120 AADFYVKNLNS
-130 KDGSQSEVK
+130 DEIEPEVK

-154 FQIGFAPKGWDN
+154 FQLGFAPKGWDN
-166 LSTFFKKNLD
+166 LSTFFKKILD
-176 PELQKV
+176 SELQQV
-182 DAGLFKISEKNNK
+182 DAGLFKISEKNK
-195 LYDVFRNRI
+195 KIYDVFRHRI
-204 IFPIKSHRDQI
+204 IFPIKSQRGQI
-215 IGFGGRVIDP
+215 IGFGGRVIDST
-225 ADNPK
+225 DNPK
-230 YLNSSDSDIFKK
+230 YLNSSDSEVFKK

-252 LKNKK
+252 LKSKK

-276 NDMNYAVATLGIAT
+276 NDICYAVATLGIAT
-290 SKVHIDKLFTHV
+290 SKVHIDKLFSHV
-302 DEVIFC
+302 DEIIFC
-308 FDGDDAGVKAAES
+308 FDGDGAGVKAAES

-359 EKRMENSKVLSEYL
+359 EKRIENSKVLSEYL
-373 FENILKKYDDSIE
+373 FENILKKYDNSIE

-394 FLDITQLMP
+394 FLDTMKLMP
-403 SSNFKKIMF
+403 SSNFKKILF

-427 QPERQKEPDARMKKN
+427 QPERQTEKDVRKIN
-442 QVKEEKLELD
+442 QANEEKIELD

-462 IDSPNLSSL
+462 MDSPNLSSL

-482 FMSKFLNFLRSK
+482 FMAQFLSFLRSK

-525 NESKEYLIQAV
+525 NESENYLIQAV

-545 NLLSQLKEKYE
+545 NLLTQLKRKYE
-556 NDSLSDEEK
+556 NDSISDQDK

-579 DARELVLLKNI
+579 DDIELNLLKEI

>member
-1 MPAFIPDEFI
+1 MPPFIPDEFI

-106 NYEKNKKIFELNSL
+106 NYEKNKKIFELNAL

-359 EKRMENSKVLSEYL
+359 ETRMENSKVLSEYL

>member
-1 MPAFIPDEFI
+1 MAAFIPDEFI

-35 DHWALCPFCDDGNK
+35 DHWALCPFCDDGSK

-100 KTGNDK
+100 KTGNNK
-106 NYEKNKKIFELNSL
+106 NYEKNKKIIELNTL
-120 ATDFYVNNLY
+120 AADFYAKNLL
-130 KDGSQSEVK
+130 KDGNESEVK

-154 FQIGFAPKGWDN
+154 FQIGFAPEGWDN

-176 PELQKV
+176 SEAQKI
-182 DAGLFKISEKNNK
+182 DAGLFKTSEKNNRV
-195 LYDVFRNRI
+195 YDVFRNRI

-215 IGFGGRVIDP
+215 IGFGGRVIDSS
-225 ADNPK
+225 DNPK
-230 YLNSSDSDIFKK
+230 YLNSSDSEVFKK

-257 RINRIVVVEGY
+257 KVNRIIVVEGY

-276 NDMNYAVATLGIAT
+276 NDIRYAVATLGIAT
-290 SKVHIDKLFTHV
+290 SKVHIDKLFSHV
-302 DEVIFC
+302 DEIIFC
-308 FDGDDAGVKAAES
+308 FDGDEAGVKAAES
-321 ALNISLSG
+321 ALNIGLSG

-334 KIKFMFLPEGE
+334 KIRFMFLPQGE
-345 DPSSLLEKEGKEEF
+345 DPSSLLEKEGKEQF
-359 EKRMENSKVLSEYL
+359 EKRIENSKVLSEYL
-373 FENILKKYDDSIE
+373 FENVLKKYDDSIE

-394 FLDITQLMP
+394 FLDTMKLMP
-403 SSNFKKIMF
+403 SSNFKKILF
-412 QEFSKKLGVELEEIK
+412 QEFSKKLGVELEEIR
-427 QPERQKEPDARMKKN
+427 QPERQRVPDARTKKN
-442 QVKEEKLELD
+442 QVKEEKIELD
-452 KVSKSIIKVL
+452 KISKSIIKVL
-462 IDSPNLSSL
+462 MDSPNLSSL

-482 FMSKFLNFLRSK
+482 FMAQFLSFLRSK

-525 NESKEYLIQAV
+525 NESENYLIQAV

-545 NLLSQLKEKYE
+545 NLLTQLKRKYE
-556 NDSLSDEEK
+556 NDSISDQDK

-579 DARELVLLKNI
+579 DDIELNLLKEI

>member
-106 NYEKNKKIFELNSL
+106 NYEKNKKIFELNAL

-225 ADNPK
+225 TDNPK

-268 TDVLSLFS
+268 TDVLYLFS
-276 NDMNYAVATLGIAT
+276 NDMYYAVATLGIAT
-290 SKVHIDKLFTHV
+290 SKFHIDKLFTHV

-556 NDSLSDEEK
+556 NDSLSDQEK

>member
-1 MPAFIPDEFI
+1 MAAFIPDEFI

-26 HIPLNKKGK
+26 HVPLNKKGK
-35 DHWALCPFCDDGNK
+35 DHWALCPFCDDGSK

-100 KTGNDK
+100 KTGSNK
-106 NYEKNKKIFELNSL
+106 NYEKNKKIFELNTL
-120 ATDFYVNNLY
+120 ATDFYVKNLFR
-130 KDGSQSEVK
+130 DENEFDVK
-139 NYLLNRGINEETIKT
+139 NYLLKRGINEETIKT
-154 FQIGFAPKGWDN
+154 FQLGFAPKGWDN
-166 LSTFFKKNLD
+166 LSTFFKKTLD
-176 PELQKV
+176 SELQQV
-182 DAGLFKISEKNNK
+182 DAGLFKTSEKNNK
-195 LYDVFRNRI
+195 VYDVFRNRI
-204 IFPIKSHRDQI
+204 IFPIKSQRGQI
-215 IGFGGRVIDP
+215 IGFGGRVIDST
-225 ADNPK
+225 DNPK
-230 YLNSSDSDIFKK
+230 YLNSSDSEVFKK

-257 RINRIVVVEGY
+257 RTNRIIVVEGY

-276 NDMNYAVATLGIAT
+276 NDISYAVATLGIAT
-290 SKVHIDKLFTHV
+290 SKAHIDKLFAHV
-302 DEVIFC
+302 DEIVFC
-308 FDGDDAGVKAAES
+308 FDGDGAGVKAAES

-359 EKRMENSKVLSEYL
+359 EKRIENSKVLSEYL

-394 FLDITQLMP
+394 FLDTMKLMP
-403 SSNFKKIMF
+403 SSNFKKILF

-427 QPERQKEPDARMKKN
+427 QPERKREPDVRKTN
-442 QVKEEKLELD
+442 QANEEKIELD

-462 IDSPNLSSL
+462 MDSPNLSSL

-482 FMSKFLNFLRSK
+482 FMAQFLNFLRSK

-525 NESKEYLIQAV
+525 NESEDYLIQAV
-536 NFLMKNDKE
+536 NFLKKNDKE
-545 NLLSQLKEKYE
+545 NLLSQLKRKYE
-556 NDSLSDEEK
+556 NDSISDQDK

-579 DARELVLLKNI
+579 DERELTLLKNI

>member
-1 MPAFIPDEFI
+1 M
-11 QRLLD
+11 
-16 ETDIVSLVDS
+16 
-26 HIPLNKKGK
+26 
-35 DHWALCPFCDDGNK
+35 CPFCDDGNK

-106 NYEKNKKIFELNSL
+106 NYEKNKKIFELNAL